1 MTSEPQVSTRP
12 AIHWLSVGQFSLS
25 LLAAIILWS
34 IAGTAALA
42 GLVALYDPSLLASD
56 STSLFLLAASLAF
69 IGLLLIPSVYF
80 AFLRLSGRHSK
91 LEQFRISRW
100 LRPSILIFL
109 FPLVLLAGYYVAQNA
124 ELVWLLLPPLHI
136 LAVLLP
142 IWWLVY
148 LGIRGLP
155 TGSPQRAWGVLG
167 SGLVLGPFLILLIE
181 LMVFAFFVVAA
192 AFYLST
198 RPDLSEELFNLL
210 QRLAGASQ
218 TPGLVPDMVRPYLQ
232 QPAVIV
238 SVLIFGAVLVPMIE
252 ELIKPVG
259 VWLLAGAALTPAG
272 GFAAGLLSGA
282 GFALFESLA
291 YTSNA
296 EDWAFA
302 VVVRIGTAVMHIMT
316 AGIVGWALA
325 VAWRQGSPL
334 RLGLAYLAAVLLHSL
349 WNGITLIGVGYSLIP
364 EASETPSFFYNL
376 AEIAPLA
383 LSFMSLAMFIF
394 LLWTNYQLRNGGRMG
409 QQEPKSVL

>member
-1 MTSEPQVSTRP
+1 MTSEHQVSTRP

-25 LLAAIILWS
+25 LLAAVILWS
-34 IAGTAALA
+34 MAGSAALA
-42 GLVALYDPSLLASD
+42 GLVALFDPYLLASD

-69 IGLLLIPSVYF
+69 IGLLLIPSAVF
-80 AFLRLSGRHSK
+80 SFLRLNGHQRK
-91 LEQFRISRW
+91 LDRIRISRL
-100 LRPSILIFL
+100 LRPSILILL
-109 FPLVLLAGYYVAQNA
+109 FPLVLLAGYWVTQNA
-124 ELVWLLLPPLHI
+124 NLVWLLLPPLHI

-167 SGLVLGPFLILLIE
+167 SGLVLGPILILMFE
-181 LMVFAFFVVAA
+181 LMVFVFFVVAA

-210 QRLAGASQ
+210 QRLTGA
-218 TPGLVPDMVRPYLQ
+218 TPTPDLMTEMVQPYLL
-232 QPAVIV
+232 QPAVVV

-291 YTSNA
+291 YSSNA

-316 AGIVGWALA
+316 AGIMGWALA
-325 VAWRQGSPL
+325 VAWRQGSYL

-349 WNGITLIGVGYSLIP
+349 WNGITLISVGYSLIP
-364 EASETPSFFYNL
+364 EAPETPSFFYNL
-376 AEIAPLA
+376 AGIAPLA
-383 LSFMSLAMFIF
+383 LSFMTLAMFIF
-394 LLWTNYQLRNGGRMG
+394 LLWTNYQFRNVGTMV

>member
-1 MTSEPQVSTRP
+1 MTSEPQASVRP
-12 AIHWLSVGQFSLS
+12 AIHWMSVGQFSLS
-25 LLAAIILWS
+25 LFAAAMLWS
-34 IAGTAALA
+34 MAGSVALA
-42 GLVALYDPSLLASD
+42 GLLALYNPTLLASD
-56 STSLFLLAASLAF
+56 TTSLFLLAAGLAF
-69 IGLLLIPSVYF
+69 IGLLLIPSAYF
-80 AFLRLSGRHSK
+80 ALLRLSGRQRI
-91 LEQFRISRW
+91 LDQFRISRW
-100 LRPSILIFL
+100 LRPSILILL
-109 FPLVLLAGYYVAQNA
+109 FPLVLLAGYWVTQNA
-124 ELVWLLLPPLHI
+124 DLVWLLLPPLHV

-148 LGIRGLP
+148 LGMRGLP
-155 TGSPQRAWGVLG
+155 TGTPQRAWGVLG

-181 LMVFAFFVVAA
+181 IMVFVFFVVVA

-198 RPDLSEELFNLL
+198 RPDFTEQILNLV
-210 QRLAGASQ
+210 QRLTEVSQ
-218 TPGLVPDMVRPYLQ
+218 TPGLVLEMVRPYLL
-232 QPAVIV
+232 QPVV
-238 SVLIFGAVLVPMIE
+238 VVGVLIFGAVLVPMIE

-272 GFAAGLLSGA
+272 GFVAGLLSGA

-291 YTSNA
+291 YTSSA

-325 VAWRQGSPL
+325 VAWRQGSYL
-334 RLGLAYLAAVLLHSL
+334 RLGLAYLAAVLLHGL
-349 WNGITLIGVGYSLIP
+349 WNGITLLGVGYSLIP

-376 AEIAPLA
+376 AGVAPIALG
-383 LSFMSLAMFIF
+383 FMTLTMFIF
-394 LLWTNYQLRNGGRMG
+394 LLWSNYRLRKHGRMV